1 MKKKNTL
8 IKISASLF
16 CLVLLMPV
24 STVDAQQAKYKMTTN
39 IPVSITTPDVVET
52 SLGTLNFFDGFPDEA
67 TVQKVYDNLDLL
79 RSVQVFLTAMPAAS
93 FYSLREGIRTFG
105 PDNETAIITESLM
118 DSKMLIFGGNTETVY
133 GFVWAN
139 TQHGPLVIEI
149 PPDLLGFINDFW
161 GRYVGDFGRA
171 GKDKGKGGKYL
182 LLPPG
187 YNGVVPD
194 GYFVL
199 QSPTFGNLI
208 LLRGFLANGDPGPA
222 VENFKRNLRVYQ
234 LANAANPSAMK
245 FVNVSGKYFNTLF
258 ANDVSFF
265 DQVDRVVQEEPLD
278 AIDPETRGL
287 LASIG
292 IKKGGLFTPD
302 ARMKSILTDAAAIG
316 NATGRTLVFS
326 TRNQD
331 AYLYPNS
338 WWKQLFL
345 VNDYQFSPD
354 GILNLD
360 ARTTLYYIGWGVTPA
375 MMVQMTGIG
384 SQYAITERDASGTY
398 LDGSKNYT
406 LHLPPD
412 IPVKDFWSV
421 LVYDPQTRSE
431 LQTDQQFPSLN
442 SQRKDL
448 IVNPDA
454 SLDIYFGPKAPPGM
468 EKNWIQTIPGKGW
481 YAGLRLYGP
490 LDAWFDKT
498 WRPGEIELLK

>member
-1 MKKKNTL
+1 MKKNNSFLPLALTVFLFMLL
-8 IKISASLF
+8 IGLTR
-16 CLVLLMPV
+16 VE
-24 STVDAQQAKYKMTTN
+24 AQQAKYKMTTD
-39 IPVSITTPDVVET
+39 IPASITTPNVVET
-52 SLGTLNFFDGFPDEA
+52 SIGTLRFFDGFPDTA

-79 RSVQVFLTAMPAAS
+79 RSEQVFLTALPAAS
-93 FYSLREGIRTFG
+93 FYSIREGIRTFG

-118 DSKMLIFGGNTETVY
+118 DSKMLICGGNTETVY
-133 GFVWAN
+133 GFVWADTKN
-139 TQHGPLVIEI
+139 GPLVIEI
-149 PPDLLGFINDFW
+149 PPNLLGFANDFW

-187 YNGVVPD
+187 YNGLVPE

-208 LLRGFLANGDPGPA
+208 LLRGFTENGDPGPA

-234 LANAANPSAMK
+234 LADAANSSTFK
-245 FVNVSGKYFNTLF
+245 FVNVSGKHFNTLF

-265 DQVDRVVQEEPLD
+265 DQVDKVVQEEPLD
-278 AIDPETRGL
+278 AVDPETRGL
-287 LASIG
+287 LSSIG
-292 IKKGGLFTPD
+292 IRKGGLFNPD
-302 ARMKSILTDAAAIG
+302 SRMKGILTDAAAIG

-326 TRNQD
+326 TRFKD
-331 AYLYPNS
+331 AFLYPNS
-338 WWKQLFL
+338 WWKQLFF

-354 GILNLD
+354 GILNPE

-375 MMVQMTGIG
+375 MMIKMVCIG
-384 SQYAITERDASGTY
+384 SQYATNERDASGAY

-406 LHLPPD
+406 LHLPPG
-412 IPVKDFWSV
+412 IPAKDFWSV

-442 SQRKDL
+442 SYRKDL
-448 IVNPDA
+448 IMNPDS
-454 SLDIYFGPKAPPGM
+454 SLDIWFSPKAPPGK

-490 LDAWFDKT
+490 LEPWFDKT
-498 WRPGEIELLK
+498 WRPGEIELVK

>member
-1 MKKKNTL
+1 MKIMSILYKLANGL
-8 IKISASLF
+8 IYILPLMLVSL
-16 CLVLLMPV
+16 LN
-24 STVDAQQAKYKMTTN
+24 AQQAKYKMTTD
-39 IPVSITTPDVVET
+39 IPASITTPDAVET
-52 SLGTLNFFDGFPDEA
+52 SIGTLRFFDGFPDTA
-67 TVQKVYDNLDLL
+67 TVRMVYDNLDLM

-93 FYSLREGIRTFG
+93 FCSLRGGIRTFG
-105 PDNETAIITESLM
+105 PDNETAIITESLT
-118 DSKMLIFGGNTETVY
+118 DSKILIFGGNTETVY
-133 GFVWAN
+133 GSVWADTKN
-139 TQHGPLVIEI
+139 GPLVLEI
-149 PPDLLGFINDFW
+149 PPDLLGFANDFW

-171 GKDKGKGGKYL
+171 GQDKGKGGKYL

-187 YNGVVPD
+187 YNGVVPE

-199 QSPTFGNLI
+199 QSPTYGNLI
-208 LLRGFLANGDPGPA
+208 WLRGFVVNGDPGPA
-222 VENFKRNLRVYQ
+222 VANFKTNLRVYQ
-234 LANAANPSAMK
+234 LADAANPNAMK
-245 FVNVSGKYFNTLF
+245 FVNVSGKHFNTLF
-258 ANDVSFF
+258 ANDVTFF

-292 IKKGGLFTPD
+292 IRKGGLFTPD
-302 ARMKSILTDAAAIG
+302 ARMKSILADAAAIG

-354 GILNLD
+354 GILNPE

-375 MMVQMTGIG
+375 MMVKMVGIG

-398 LDGSKNYT
+398 LDGSKNYS
-406 LHLPPD
+406 LHLPPG
-412 IPVKDFWSV
+412 IPAKDFWSV

-448 IVNPDA
+448 IMNPD
-454 SLDIYFGPKAPPGM
+454 SSIDIYFGPKAPHGM

-490 LDAWFDKT
+490 LEPWFNKT
-498 WRPGEIELLK
+498 WRPSEIVLIK

>member
-1 MKKKNTL
+1 MK
-8 IKISASLF
+8 SAFVQLAESVLF
-16 CLVLLMPV
+16 LALLATI
-24 STVDAQQAKYKMTTN
+24 STVDAQQTRYKMTTD
-39 IPVSITTPDVVET
+39 IPASITTPDVVET
-52 SLGTLNFFDGFPDEA
+52 SIGTLRFFDGFPDTA

-79 RSVQVFLTAMPAAS
+79 RSEHVFLTALAAAS
-93 FYSLREGIRTFG
+93 FYSIREGIRTFG

-118 DSKMLIFGGNTETVY
+118 DSKMLICGGNTETVY
-133 GFVWAN
+133 GFVWGN
-139 TQHGPLVIEI
+139 TENGPLVIEI
-149 PPDLLGFINDFW
+149 PPNLLGFANDFW

-187 YNGVVPD
+187 YNGVVPE

-208 LLRGFLANGDPGPA
+208 LLRGFTVNGDPGPA

-234 LANAANPSAMK
+234 LADAANPSAMK
-245 FVNVSGKYFNTLF
+245 FVNVSGKHFNTLF

-265 DQVDRVVQEEPLD
+265 DQVDKIVQEEPLD

-292 IKKGGLFTPD
+292 IRKGGLFNPD
-302 ARMKSILTDAAAIG
+302 TRMKSILTDAAAIG

-326 TRNQD
+326 TRYPD
-331 AYLYPNS
+331 AFLYPNS
-338 WWKQLFL
+338 WWKQLFF
-345 VNDYQFSPD
+345 VNDYQFSQD
-354 GILNLD
+354 GILNPE

-375 MMVQMTGIG
+375 MMIKMVGIG
-384 SQYAITERDASGTY
+384 SQYAITERDASGAY
-398 LDGSKNYT
+398 LYGSKNYI
-406 LHLPPD
+406 LHLPPG
-412 IPVKDFWSV
+412 IPAKDFWSV

-442 SQRKDL
+442 SYRKDL
-448 IVNPDA
+448 IMNPDS
-454 SLDIYFGPKAPPGM
+454 SLDIWFGPKAPPGK
-468 EKNWIQTIPGKGW
+468 EENWIQTIPGKGW

-490 LDAWFDKT
+490 LEPWFDKT
-498 WRPGEIELLK
+498 WKPGEIELVE